1 MIFEDLK
8 FNKFWQLYQTSI
20 SNLILLDYCFYQSL
34 LNIRTLQKRLKNS
47 PTRMTFKYS
56 HDEQERREPKL
67 IFLAHSSSP
76 CTQILA
82 WLSIR
87 FSMLPNLT
95 NQYISYSMAVF
106 SANEIRTLFIS
117 HLTLYIFT
125 RFFARKYIHNGNGN
139 EWSLTVDT
147 LQKKNS
153 KWMTSSRVSWE
164 NELKCP
170 IQYFNVFMFHS
181 LL

>member
-1 MIFEDLK
+1 M
-8 FNKFWQLYQTSI
+8 TSFM
-20 SNLILLDYCFYQSL
+20 ILLSINMNRSLMQWKIFSIFCEYFSDAAILLIFLCFHGVPMTDL
-34 LNIRTLQKRLKNS
+34 PNNS
-47 PTRMTFKYS
+47 GQNEQAWSFKYS

-106 SANEIRTLFIS
+106 SANEIRTF
-117 HLTLYIFT
+117 LYMYFMPGFLKNDSWFSAMW
-125 RFFARKYIHNGNGN
+125 RRK
-139 EWSLTVDT
+139 
-147 LQKKNS
+147 
-153 KWMTSSRVSWE
+153 
-164 NELKCP
+164 
-170 IQYFNVFMFHS
+170 
-181 LL
+181 